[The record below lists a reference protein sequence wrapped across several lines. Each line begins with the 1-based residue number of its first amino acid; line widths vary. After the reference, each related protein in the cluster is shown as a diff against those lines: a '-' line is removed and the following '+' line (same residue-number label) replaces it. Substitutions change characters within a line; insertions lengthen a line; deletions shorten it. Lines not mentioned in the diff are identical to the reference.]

1 MKIIDINQLREEAS
15 RCFTCKV
22 PKCKKNCPISTQI
35 PEVISLFKEN
45 KIEEAGKILFENNP
59 LSAICAVVCPHEDQ
73 CLGNCIRGIKDEP
86 VEFYEIEKYISREYL
101 KNAKLKQ
108 EDKLNQRVAIIGSG
122 PAGISLAI
130 ILAKKG

>member
-45 KIEEAGKILFENNP
+45 KIEEAGKILFENNINI
-59 LSAICAVVCPHEDQ
+59 LDISQTIMQDIFTMVMLVDVKDSSIEFKELVEKMRIKGDEIGVDIKVCHE
-73 CLGNCIRGIKDEP
+73 
-86 VEFYEIEKYISREYL
+86 EIFNSMHRI
-101 KNAKLKQ
+101 
-108 EDKLNQRVAIIGSG
+108 
-122 PAGISLAI
+122 
-130 ILAKKG
+130 